1 MHISLRY
8 VTNTSYQHPVQI
20 LCVPG
25 PHSFAMG
32 LSPAGSPGSPKWGA
46 GWACSLGSA
55 LLLRSQWTPTLPAAI
70 SVLGCSPWA
79 QRDNRGPAGVISNLE
94 RTLRT
99 KVIQEQESSSWVFS
113 SCLLGV
119 ITLWKGI
126 FRIPSCQKV
135 VLFAKMAKP
144 YV

>member
-1 MHISLRY
+1 MHISLMY
-8 VTNTSYQHPVQI
+8 ITNTRYQHPVQI
-20 LCVPG
+20 LCVLG

-32 LSPAGSPGSPKWGA
+32 LSPADSPGSPKREA
-46 GWACSLGSA
+46 GWACSLDPS
-55 LLLRSQWTPTLPAAI
+55 LLLCSQWTPTLPAAI
-70 SVLGCSPWA
+70 SALGCSPWA
-79 QRDNRGPAGVISNLE
+79 QRDNSSPAGIVSKLE
-94 RTLRT
+94 RGLPT

-135 VLFAKMAKP
+135 VLFAKMATL